1 MTPSALKKT
10 TNLSLVVV
18 VLIGLYLLVTSAFFP
33 LDFLSTLDAKRLLQL
48 TLFTV
53 LTIFAVSWAPLRLAT
68 VAQLNRLSRPSGII
82 LSLFFIIGI
91 ASSLRLAHP
100 GYALVDVAMI
110 FVMMLLIAVT
120 AASREMAGVSFD
132 RWAVLLLAAMG
143 FAVALQEF
151 MGFLSGWVFGFEF
164 DFNLAFIHFAHPRFY
179 NQLQTWSIPV
189 LAALP
194 LLFPGRRWIKF
205 TCVTLLGLQWFLVI
219 AFAARGTVVSLF
231 AAMVFVALWLPE
243 QRRFWLKYQ
252 LMGLLTGIVIYA
264 AVLFM
269 NSVLIPQSQ
278 SGNFYASSAG
288 RSMVHTS
295 GRNVLWRLAKDDAI
309 NNPLLG
315 AGPTRYACD
324 SEKMIPA
331 HPHSFPLRIMGEWGL
346 IALLLVFFLAA
357 RIGISFLRHLRNS
370 QKVGQTDPP
379 LRAMLA
385 ISLIAGVIHACVS
398 GLLIM
403 PASQVAMI
411 LIAGWAL
418 SLSRNTPFQAAV
430 TSISRSLPVA
440 GMFITCAMLVF
451 AVSELTQLSERT
463 GYAVQYGKMMPRFWQ
478 DGRVCEYSYTNP

>member
-1 MTPSALKKT
+1 VIPSALKKT
-10 TNLSLVVV
+10 TSLSLLVV

-33 LDFLSTLDAKRLLQL
+33 LGFLSTLDAKRLLQL
-48 TLFTV
+48 MLFAV
-53 LTIFAVSWAPLRLAT
+53 LTIFAVSWAPLRQST
-68 VAQLNRLSRPSGII
+68 IAQLGRLSLSNGVI
-82 LSLFFIIGI
+82 LGFFFLIGI
-91 ASSLRLAHP
+91 ASSLRLDHP
-100 GYALVDVAMI
+100 GYALVDVSMI
-110 FVMMLLIAVT
+110 FVMMMLIAVT
-120 AASREMAGVSFD
+120 AASREIAGVSFD
-132 RWAVLLLAAMG
+132 RWAVVLLAAMG
-143 FAVALQEF
+143 FAVTIQEF
-151 MGFLSGWVFGFEF
+151 MGFIVGWVAGFEF
-164 DFNLAFIHFAHPRFY
+164 NYNMAFIHFAHPRFY

-194 LLFPGRRWIKF
+194 LLFPGKRWIKF
-205 TCVTLLGLQWFLVI
+205 TCITLLGLQWFLVI

-278 SGNFYASSAG
+278 SGNFYAYSAG

-295 GRNVLWRLAKDDAI
+295 GRSTLWRLAKDDAI
-309 NNPLLG
+309 KNPFLG

-324 SEKMIPA
+324 SEKIIPA
-331 HPHSFPLRIMGEWGL
+331 HPHSFPLRILGEWGL
-346 IALLLVFFLAA
+346 VALLLIFLLAV
-357 RIGISFLRHLRNS
+357 RIGIGFLKHLRNS

-403 PASQVAMI
+403 PASQVATI

-418 SLSRNTPFQAAV
+418 SLSGNTPYQPVA
-430 TSISRSLPVA
+430 TSLTRSLPVA
-440 GMFITCAMLVF
+440 SIFITCAMLVF
-451 AVSELTQLSERT
+451 AIGELTQLSVRT
-463 GYAVQYGKMMPRFWQ
+463 SYSVEYGPMMPRFWQ
-478 DGRVCEYSYTNP
+478 DGRVCEYIYRNP